1 MLHKK
6 KGGVIMAKLSYAK
19 QVSLARRRLKRLK
32 SEGISNNATKIL
44 QAELNAFYHKN
55 NITKRGSGI
64 SIDDRMTPSQRKQI
78 SNIITQFID
87 DPTSTLTGI
96 KQAAVE
102 LSPSNKGK
110 SAKDMSR
117 VVDMSQTVLLS
128 DAAISDS
135 FKSLVIEEIYNNQKR
150 EGFDPDAARYAF
162 SNYFIEHGDTKG
174 KSVSEVADAVMKYV
188 NDFLK
193 VVPEWNAEE
202 DW

>member
-1 MLHKK
+1 MS
-6 KGGVIMAKLSYAK
+6 KLSYAK

-32 SEGISNNATKIL
+32 AEGISNNATKIL

-78 SNIITQFID
+78 SNIITQFIS

-102 LSPSNKGK
+102 ISPSNKGQ
-110 SAKDMSR
+110 SAKDMAR

-128 DAAISDS
+128 DDAIAES
-135 FKSLVIEEIYNNQKR
+135 FKSQVIHDVYEEQKK
-150 EGFDPDAARYAF
+150 EGFDADAARYAF
-162 SNYFIEHGDTKG
+162 SNYFIEHGEQPG
-174 KSVSEVADAVMKYV
+174 KTVTELKNEIMDYV
-188 NDFLK
+188 NDYLEL
-193 VVPEWNAEE
+193 VPEWNADSE